1 MDGVDRLVLLINQTS
16 IVGRTR
22 LQKYGFL
29 AHQLYRTDLEPLG
42 FYSDWEAYH
51 YGPYSVDLACDL
63 RDAEKAGLVK
73 TERTDPGSRDADL
86 YSLGPK
92 GRKRLSSMLGDHG
105 DLINRIHETF
115 ANFNKKPLPVLVKE
129 ICADYP
135 KYAVNGKI
143 KDRAAARGRDDGVR
157 FNPKIEHMLEEIA
170 SGNANWEVHTPQ
182 EHIAYVERLVND

>member
-1 MDGVDRLVLLINQTS
+1 MDGVDRLVLLINQTT

-29 AHQLYRTDLEPLG
+29 AHQLHRPDLEPLG

-73 TERTDPGSRDADL
+73 TERTDFGSRDVDL

-92 GRKRLSSMLGDHG
+92 GHKRLSSLLSDHG
-105 DLINRIHETF
+105 DLINRIHKTF
-115 ANFNKKPLPVLVKE
+115 VNLNKKPLSVLIKE

-135 KYAVNGKI
+135 KYAVNSKI
-143 KDRAAARGRDDGVR
+143 KDRVAAHDQDDGVR
-157 FNPKIEHMLEEIA
+157 FNPKIERMLEDIA
-170 SGNANWEVHTPQ
+170 SGNANWEVHTPK
-182 EHIAYVERLVND
+182 EHTTYIERLVND